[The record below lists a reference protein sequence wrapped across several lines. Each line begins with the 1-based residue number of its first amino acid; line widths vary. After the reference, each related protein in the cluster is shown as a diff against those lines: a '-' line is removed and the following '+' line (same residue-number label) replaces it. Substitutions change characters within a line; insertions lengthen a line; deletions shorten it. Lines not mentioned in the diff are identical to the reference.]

1 MRDRGSPQAPRF
13 GAGGASG
20 RNDNLAG
27 KFEHVCP
34 SNMRPFGRLSTR
46 AQSENRKGSS
56 VALAVLDDMMDNRL
70 LAVLAPADRDR
81 LMPHLQAFDFEN
93 GALLQRAGDDV
104 IHTWFPCRPALASFC
119 VAADAGDVVEV
130 AIIGWEGAVG
140 GIVSNG
146 QIPAYAMAQVRSAG
160 RFLRIRTAALEQAK
174 IDSVHLRHW
183 FARYSDCLL
192 AQVFQTA
199 ACNATH
205 TIEQRACKWLL
216 AASERTRSDELQMT
230 QEDFAGLLG
239 VGRSFVNRT
248 LRNLR
253 QEGIIDARRGT
264 IVLRDK
270 DRLKRTACGCS
281 AAIEGHFDEVLRG
294 IYVCER

>member
-1 MRDRGSPQAPRF
+1 
-13 GAGGASG
+13 
-20 RNDNLAG
+20 
-27 KFEHVCP
+27 V
-34 SNMRPFGRLSTR
+34 T
-46 AQSENRKGSS
+46 
-56 VALAVLDDMMDNRL
+56 LAVLDDLMENRL
-70 LAVLAPADRDR
+70 LSVLAPADRDR

-174 IDSVHLRHW
+174 IDSMHLRHW

-216 AASERTRSDELQMT
+216 AASERTRSNELQMT

-253 QEGIIDARRGT
+253 REGIIDARRGT
-264 IVLRDK
+264 IVLK
-270 DRLKRTACGCS
+270 DRERLKHTACGCS
-281 AAIEGHFDEVLRG
+281 AAIESHFDEVLRG
-294 IYVCER
+294 IYTLDR